1 MFKFIKLLL
10 LLLCVF
16 EVQAVSEQYKNHVSP
31 YRQLRGGGRGG
42 GGRSS
47 SRSSSSRSS
56 RSSRSSYYKA
66 YSSYRGAF
74 YGGRSYALLYVYYLP
89 PSGYYQTGGYMSPLY
104 GIRYYN
110 GYGWNFYYNRGD
122 YYATSVNAVVPQPPF
137 DYAQFIGVCFFIII
151 ICIIVVYQNKHPE
164 DGSDSE
170 HFEETVVEVVETRVE
185 ENNGGGGIQR
195 KYTMGSQ

>member
-1 MFKFIKLLL
+1 MFKLIKLLL

-16 EVQAVSEQYKNHVSP
+16 EVQAVSEEYKNHVSP
-31 YRQLRGGGRGG
+31 YRQLRGGRG

-47 SRSSSSRSS
+47 SRSGRGSSSKSY
-56 RSSRSSYYKA
+56 RSSYYKA

-89 PSGYYQTGGYMSPLY
+89 PAGYYQTGGYLSPLY

-110 GYGWNFYYNRGD
+110 GYGWNFYYNMGN
-122 YYATSVNAVVPQPPF
+122 YYASSPNAAIPSPPF

-151 ICIIVVYQNKHPE
+151 ICVIVVYQNKHPE

-170 HFEETVVEVVETRVE
+170 HFEETVVEEVVETRVE
-185 ENNGGGGIQR
+185 ENGPGIQR
-195 KYTMGSQ
+195 RYTMGSQ